1 LRGTGSLHYNSADD
15 RGETVTTLA
24 QALPRPR
31 DRSARLALDIGL
43 IVLGSLL
50 VAAAAQLTIHL
61 RFVPITIQ
69 TLAVLLVGATLGSLR
84 GGTAIALYL
93 AEGAAGLPF
102 FAEGKSG
109 VDYLILR
116 DPLHATGGYLWGFL
130 LAAVLVGF
138 LAERG
143 WDRNLGSA
151 LGAMFLGNVAIYLV
165 GLPWLAEAIDTSI
178 EAALPFGLYPFII
191 GDTIK
196 LLLAAGAL
204 PVAWRLIGKRS

>member
-1 LRGTGSLHYNSADD
+1 M
-15 RGETVTTLA
+15 TTLA
-24 QALPRPR
+24 QTLPRPH

-43 IVLGSLL
+43 VVLASLL
-50 VAAAAQLTIHL
+50 VAASAQLTVHL
-61 RFVPITIQ
+61 RFVPITMQ
-69 TLAVLLVGATLGSLR
+69 TLVVLLVGATLGSVR
-84 GGTAIALYL
+84 GGAAIGLYL

-102 FAEGKSG
+102 FAEGKGG

-116 DPLHATGGYLWGFL
+116 DPLHASGGYLWGFL
-130 LAAVLVGF
+130 LAAILVGF

-165 GLPWLAEAIDTSI
+165 GLPWLAASIGTSV
-178 EAALPFGLYPFII
+178 EGALPFGLYPFIL

-204 PVAWRLIGKRS
+204 PLAWRLGGKGR

>member
-1 LRGTGSLHYNSADD
+1 
-15 RGETVTTLA
+15 VTTLA

-61 RFVPITIQ
+61 RFVPITMQ

-109 VDYLILR
+109 LDFLVLR
-116 DPLHATGGYLWGFL
+116 DPVHSSGGYLWGFL

-143 WDRNLGSA
+143 WDRNVGSA
-151 LGAMFLGNVAIYLV
+151 LGAMFLGNVVIYLV
-165 GLPWLAEAIDTSI
+165 GLPWLADAIGLSI
-178 EAALPFGLYPFII
+178 EDTLPFGLHPFII

-204 PVAWRLIGKRS
+204 PVAWRLVGKRSKGGGR

>member
-1 LRGTGSLHYNSADD
+1 LRGAGTLHYNSADD
-15 RGETVTTLA
+15 QGETVTTLA
-24 QALPRPR
+24 QTLPHPR
-31 DRSARLALDIGL
+31 DRSARLALDIGV
-43 IVLGSLL
+43 IVLGSLV

-61 RFVPITIQ
+61 RFVPITMQ

-109 VDYLILR
+109 IDFLILR

-165 GLPWLAEAIDTSI
+165 GLPWLAEAIGTSI
-178 EAALPFGLYPFII
+178 EEALPFGLYPFII

>member
-1 LRGTGSLHYNSADD
+1 M
-15 RGETVTTLA
+15 TTLA

-31 DRSARLALDIGL
+31 DRSARIALDIGL

-61 RFVPITIQ
+61 RFVPITMQ

-109 VDYLILR
+109 VDFLILR

-165 GLPWLAEAIDTSI
+165 GLPWLAEAIGTSI
-178 EAALPFGLYPFII
+178 EGALPFGLYPFII

-204 PVAWRLIGKRS
+204 PVAWRLFGKRS

>member
-1 LRGTGSLHYNSADD
+1 
-15 RGETVTTLA
+15 VTTLA
-24 QALPRPR
+24 QTLPRPR
-31 DRSARLALDIGL
+31 GRSAGLALDIGL
-43 IVLGSLL
+43 IVLASLL
-50 VAAAAQLTIHL
+50 VAVSAQLTIHL
-61 RFVPITIQ
+61 RFVPITMQ

-84 GGTAIALYL
+84 GGAAIALYL

-102 FAEGKSG
+102 FAEGKGG

-116 DPLHATGGYLWGFL
+116 DALHASGGYLWGFL
-130 LAAVLVGF
+130 LAALLVGF

-151 LGAMFLGNVAIYLV
+151 LGAMFLGNVVIFLV
-165 GLPWLAEAIDTSI
+165 GVPWLADALDISVE
-178 EAALPFGLYPFII
+178 EALPIGLHPFII

-204 PVAWRLIGKRS
+204 PVAWRLVGRRR

>member
-1 LRGTGSLHYNSADD
+1 M
-15 RGETVTTLA
+15 TTLA

-31 DRSARLALDIGL
+31 DHSARLALDIGL

-61 RFVPITIQ
+61 RFVPITMQ

-84 GGTAIALYL
+84 GGTTIALYL

-109 VDYLILR
+109 VDFLVLR
-116 DPLHATGGYLWGFL
+116 DPVHASGGYLWGFL

-165 GLPWLAEAIDTSI
+165 GLPWLAEAIGTSI

>member
-1 LRGTGSLHYNSADD
+1 M
-15 RGETVTTLA
+15 TTLA
-24 QALPRPR
+24 QALPHPR
-31 DRSARLALDIGL
+31 DRSARLALDIGV
-43 IVLGSLL
+43 IVLGSLV

-61 RFVPITIQ
+61 RFVPITMQ

-102 FAEGKSG
+102 FAEGTSG
-109 VDYLILR
+109 IDFLILR

-165 GLPWLAEAIDTSI
+165 GLPWLAEAIGTSI
-178 EAALPFGLYPFII
+178 EEALPFGLYPFII

>member
-1 LRGTGSLHYNSADD
+1 M
-15 RGETVTTLA
+15 TTLA

-43 IVLGSLL
+43 IVGASLL
-50 VAAAAQLTIHL
+50 VAASAQLTIHL
-61 RFVPITIQ
+61 RFVPITMQ

-84 GGTAIALYL
+84 GGAAIALYL
-93 AEGAAGLPF
+93 AEGASGLPF
-102 FAEGKSG
+102 FAEGKAG
-109 VDYLILR
+109 VDYLLLR
-116 DPLHATGGYLWGFL
+116 DPVHTSGGYLWGFL

-165 GLPWLAEAIDTSI
+165 GVPWLADALGTSI
-178 EAALPFGLYPFII
+178 EGALPFGLYPFII

-204 PVAWRLIGKRS
+204 PVAWRLVGRGR

>member
-1 LRGTGSLHYNSADD
+1 MTA
-15 RGETVTTLA
+15 LA

-61 RFVPITIQ
+61 RFVPITMQ

-109 VDYLILR
+109 VDFLILR

-143 WDRNLGSA
+143 WDRSVGSA
-151 LGAMFLGNVAIYLV
+151 LGAMFLGNLAIYLV
-165 GLPWLAEAIDTSI
+165 GLPWLAEAIGTSI
-178 EAALPFGLYPFII
+178 ETALPFGLYPFII

>member
-1 LRGTGSLHYNSADD
+1 LRGAGTLHYNSADD
-15 RGETVTTLA
+15 QGETVTTLA
-24 QALPRPR
+24 QALPYPR
-31 DRSARLALDIGL
+31 DRSARLALDIGV
-43 IVLGSLL
+43 IVLGSLV

-61 RFVPITIQ
+61 RFVPITMQ

-109 VDYLILR
+109 IDFLILR

-165 GLPWLAEAIDTSI
+165 GLPWLAEAIGTSI
-178 EAALPFGLYPFII
+178 EEALPFGLYPFII